1 MTFEENQNTLLASDL
16 DGVKQ
21 AFELEMDRRAIFIG
35 LRPPHPHLQI
45 VDFINGRLAS
55 LYA

>member
-16 DGVKQ
+16 DGVRQ

-35 LRPPHPHLQI
+35 LRPPT
-45 VDFINGRLAS
+45 FRLWI
-55 LYA
+55 L